1 MIQLRVQNRVA
12 EITVLPTAAA
22 LLIKELGE
30 PPRDR
35 KKVKNVKH
43 NGNLKL
49 EQVVKV
55 AKLM

>member
-1 MIQLRVQNRVA
+1 MV
-12 EITVLPTAAA
+12 PTAAA

-43 NGNLKL
+43 NGNLTL
-49 EQVVKV
+49 D
-55 AKLM
+55 